1 MVLRRSAELPRDIGG
16 AWGVGTWAVGARSEL
31 MRSPNRAWAG
41 IGLKIHDGGMSR
53 VVAEPLENGKFR
65 SVLAPP
71 DPTDVPELVEPEV
84 LLNVL
89 GFIVATYVGGQLLS
103 AWASS
108 LDLEKM
114 AASVS

>member
-1 MVLRRSAELPRDIGG
+1 
-16 AWGVGTWAVGARSEL
+16 
-31 MRSPNRAWAG
+31 
-41 IGLKIHDGGMSR
+41 MSR